1 MDKTLFLMSTFR
13 KKSFNSRFKMT
24 EIQLNLPFKHARFVL
39 QAIDFRLETWK
50 KSVESGE
57 LDEDEISDI
66 NNDSRLLQGVRDE
79 LEMKLAAHR
88 DHILKQSSFS
98 R

>member
-1 MDKTLFLMSTFR
+1 
-13 KKSFNSRFKMT
+13 MT
-24 EIQLNLPFKHARFVL
+24 EIELSLPLKHARFVL

-50 KSVESGE
+50 KAVESAE

-66 NNDSRLLQGVRDE
+66 NNDSMLLQGVRDE
-79 LEMKLAAHR
+79 LETKLAAHQV
-88 DHILKQSSFS
+88 HVLKQSSLN

>member
-1 MDKTLFLMSTFR
+1 
-13 KKSFNSRFKMT
+13 MT
-24 EIQLNLPFKHARFVL
+24 EIELSLPLKHAHFVL

-50 KSVESGE
+50 KAVESGE

-66 NNDSRLLQGVRDE
+66 NNDSMLLQGVRDE
-79 LEMKLAAHR
+79 LETKLVTHRAHVS
-88 DHILKQSSFS
+88 KQSSLS

>member
-1 MDKTLFLMSTFR
+1 MI
-13 KKSFNSRFKMT
+13 
-24 EIQLNLPFKHARFVL
+24 EIELSLPLKHARFVL

-50 KSVESGE
+50 QAIESGV

-66 NNDSRLLQGVRDE
+66 NNDSMLLQDVRDE
-79 LEMKLAAHR
+79 LETKLATHRAHVS
-88 DHILKQSSFS
+88 KQSSLS

>member
-1 MDKTLFLMSTFR
+1 M
-13 KKSFNSRFKMT
+13 N
-24 EIQLNLPFKHARFVL
+24 EIELNLPLKHARFVL

-50 KSVESGE
+50 KSVESSE

-66 NNDSRLLQGVRDE
+66 NNDSMLLQGVRDE
-79 LEMKLAAHR
+79 LEMKLATHRAHVS
-88 DHILKQSSFS
+88 KQSSLS

>member
-1 MDKTLFLMSTFR
+1 
-13 KKSFNSRFKMT
+13 MT
-24 EIQLNLPFKHARFVL
+24 EIELSLPLKHARFVL

-50 KSVESGE
+50 KAVESGE

-66 NNDSRLLQGVRDE
+66 NNDSMLLQGVRDE
-79 LEMKLAAHR
+79 LETKLAAYYAHV
-88 DHILKQSSFS
+88 LKQSSLS

>member
-1 MDKTLFLMSTFR
+1 M
-13 KKSFNSRFKMT
+13 N
-24 EIQLNLPFKHARFVL
+24 EIELSLPMKHARFVL

-50 KSVESGE
+50 KAVKSAE

-66 NNDSRLLQGVRDE
+66 NNDSMLLQGVRDE

-88 DHILKQSSFS
+88 AHILKRTSLS

>member
-1 MDKTLFLMSTFR
+1 
-13 KKSFNSRFKMT
+13 MT
-24 EIQLNLPFKHARFVL
+24 EIELSLPLKHARFVL

-50 KSVESGE
+50 KAVESGE

-66 NNDSRLLQGVRDE
+66 NNDSMLLQGVRDE
-79 LEMKLAAHR
+79 LETKLAVHRAHV
-88 DHILKQSSFS
+88 LKQSSLS

>member
-1 MDKTLFLMSTFR
+1 
-13 KKSFNSRFKMT
+13 MT
-24 EIQLNLPFKHARFVL
+24 EIELSLPLKHARFVL

-50 KSVESGE
+50 KAVESAE

-66 NNDSRLLQGVRDE
+66 NNDSMLLQGVRDE
-79 LEMKLAAHR
+79 LETKLATHRAHVS
-88 DHILKQSSFS
+88 KQSSLS